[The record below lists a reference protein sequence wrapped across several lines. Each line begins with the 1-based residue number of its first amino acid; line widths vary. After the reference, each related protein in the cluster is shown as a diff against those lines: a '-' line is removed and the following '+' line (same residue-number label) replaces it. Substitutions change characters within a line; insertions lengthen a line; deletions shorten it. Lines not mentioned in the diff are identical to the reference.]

1 MARRR
6 RIKQVPWPSTR
17 GPRELVNG
25 VQQHADRTGQS
36 FSEAHREVVRAGLRT
51 VASGAPEH
59 EGINHRVSGT

>member
-36 FSEAHREVVRAGLRT
+36 FSEAHREVVRAGLEQVTRGGDD
-51 VASGAPEH
+51 AQAQ
-59 EGINHRVSGT
+59 